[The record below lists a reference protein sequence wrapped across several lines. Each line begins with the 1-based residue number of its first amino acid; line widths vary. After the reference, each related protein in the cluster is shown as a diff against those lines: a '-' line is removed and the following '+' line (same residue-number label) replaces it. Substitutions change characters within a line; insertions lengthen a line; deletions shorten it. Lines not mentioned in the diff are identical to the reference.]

1 MARTRTQLRGT
12 VSEQTKAALEAAIT
26 AHIADE
32 CDGDLATAWVVIA
45 ETTNLEEI
53 DDNMSAFYIDTRE
66 TQSTYTTDGM
76 LYHALNRG
84 THD

>member
-1 MARTRTQLRGT
+1 M
-12 VSEQTKAALEAAIT
+12 SEQTKTALDAAVA

-32 CDGDLATAWVVIA
+32 CDGDIATAWVVIA

-66 TQSTYTTDGM
+66 TQSLYTTDG
-76 LYHALNRG
+76 LLFHALHRG
-84 THD
+84 GND